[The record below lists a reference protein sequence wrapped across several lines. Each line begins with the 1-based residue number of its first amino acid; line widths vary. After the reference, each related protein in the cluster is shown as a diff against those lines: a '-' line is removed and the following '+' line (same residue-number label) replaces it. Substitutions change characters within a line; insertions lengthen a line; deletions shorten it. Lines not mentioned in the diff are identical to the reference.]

1 MTAKKENAPL
11 KNWAI
16 YSGIAIQMGV
26 VIFLFVRGGKW
37 LDQTYND
44 DGKLYTVIGTLA
56 GVALALFLVVRQTKR
71 LNP

>member
-1 MTAKKENAPL
+1 MAAKKENAPL

-26 VIFLFVRGGKW
+26 IIFLFVRGGKW
-37 LDQTYND
+37 LDQTYNAG
-44 DGKLYTVIGTLA
+44 GKLYTVIGTLA
-56 GVALALFLVVRQTKR
+56 GVGLALFLVLQQTKR

>member
-1 MTAKKENAPL
+1 MIKHKENAPL

-16 YSGIAIQMGV
+16 YSGVAFQMGV
-26 VIFLFVRGGKW
+26 IIFLFVRGGKW
-37 LDQTYND
+37 LDQTYNE